1 MFKTA
6 ENTDLNQISLT
17 GIRAL
22 MLIGLL
28 ITKPHTLDEIKK
40 KFIDLRVMEPSHS
53 DDILRIDLNTV
64 KEMGCKISRPTR
76 GNGYK
81 YTMSEHP
88 FSFRISESELKVLKR
103 VYNYVKKDADLI
115 TLIKY
120 DELLKKI
127 AFFICDEQSKEL
139 FLGISAL
146 RHYNMHLLENL
157 IIDAKYQ
164 KELELFYKKSG
175 SNISSRKFIIANN
188 IVFKNDKIYL
198 YGFDMGKNVQTVLN
212 VKRIISIISRKL
224 QKKYFSPEL
233 VKIKFLL
240 KGVDKSNLE
249 ENEEIISA
257 SENEIIVEGH
267 YYNTF
272 FAMQRM
278 LYFGKNCIVL
288 EPDGFKKKLIEKIK
302 EMKNIYEK

>member
-120 DELLKKI
+120 DELFKKI

-175 SNISSRKFIIANN
+175 SSISSRKFIIANN

-198 YGFDMGKNVQTVLN
+198 YGYDLVKKAPTVLN
-212 VKRIISIISRKL
+212 IKRIEKILTRRISNHNIKL
-224 QKKYFSPEL
+224 QKFQ
-233 VKIKFLL
+233 IKFLL
-240 KGVDKSNLE
+240 KNISPDQLE
-249 ENEEIISA
+249 PEEEVIEKDLNGSVVLGSYHNEFLA
-257 SENEIIVEGH
+257 
-267 YYNTF
+267 T
-272 FAMQRM
+272 QRI
-278 LYFGKNCIVL
+278 LSFGADAIVL
-288 EPDGFKKKLIEKIK
+288 EPEDFKKNVIKKIK
-302 EMKNIYEK
+302 EMRSRYGD

>member
-198 YGFDMGKNVQTVLN
+198 YGYDLVKKAPTVLN
-212 VKRIISIISRKL
+212 IKRIEKILTRRISNHNIKL
-224 QKKYFSPEL
+224 QKFQ
-233 VKIKFLL
+233 IKFLL
-240 KGVDKSNLE
+240 NNISPDQLE
-249 ENEEIISA
+249 PEEEVIEKDLNGSVVLGSYHNEFLA
-257 SENEIIVEGH
+257 
-267 YYNTF
+267 T
-272 FAMQRM
+272 QRI
-278 LYFGKNCIVL
+278 LSFGADAIVL
-288 EPDGFKKKLIEKIK
+288 EPEDFKKNVIKKIK
-302 EMKNIYEK
+302 EMRSRYGD